1 MTMRQPVPR
10 LRTLL
15 RWVWA
20 KSRTRRGRMLLVCG
34 LGMARVGCGLA
45 FVWSSK
51 RIVDAATGHLASP
64 LFAEGA
70 VACGL
75 VLLQL
80 LLSALET
87 RAETRLSV
95 QTANDF
101 RRQCFSRLL
110 RAEWTAARR
119 YHTGDAVNR
128 IEQDVASVVSLL
140 ATQLPASLVSGIQLV
155 AAFVF
160 FCLLDARLAW
170 TTVVILPVCLLL
182 SKVYFRRMRRYT
194 RSIRESDSR
203 IQAVLQEG
211 MQHRTVLTALEA
223 APQRISLLDRL
234 QQLLFSQVDLR
245 TRFSVFSRLM
255 VALGFGGAYLVA
267 FLWGAHGLMTGAVTF
282 GTMTAFLQLVAQIQ
296 SPAYSLAQ
304 IVPSVAHS
312 LTSAERLRELELLP
326 TEAAGEGKYLDA
338 PAEVRLESVT
348 FGYDDDRGRKDIF
361 LRRSFCF
368 PAGQSTAVLGP
379 TGAGKTTLVR
389 LLLAL
394 LRPQEGCL
402 LICGAGQ
409 ELAVSPQ
416 TRCNFVYVPQ
426 GNTLFSGTVRD
437 NLLLA
442 NPAATEE
449 QMREALRLAEAD
461 FVGELGSGLDTYLGE
476 NGGGLSEGQA
486 QRLAIARSLLR
497 PGRIMLF
504 DEATSALDVDTESR
518 LFRNLS
524 AAYRGEKTLIFVT
537 HRPHLAE
544 QCDCVF
550 HV

>member
-20 KSRTRRGRMLLVCG
+20 KSRTRRGRILLVCG

-95 QTANDF
+95 QAANDF

-182 SKVYFRRMRRYT
+182 SKVYFRRMRR
-194 RSIRESDSR
+194 
-203 IQAVLQEG
+203 
-211 MQHRTVLTALEA
+211 
-223 APQRISLLDRL
+223 
-234 QQLLFSQVDLR
+234 
-245 TRFSVFSRLM
+245 
-255 VALGFGGAYLVA
+255 
-267 FLWGAHGLMTGAVTF
+267 
-282 GTMTAFLQLVAQIQ
+282 
-296 SPAYSLAQ
+296 
-304 IVPSVAHS
+304 
-312 LTSAERLRELELLP
+312 LRE
-326 TEAAGEGKYLDA
+326 
-338 PAEVRLESVT
+338 
-348 FGYDDDRGRKDIF
+348 
-361 LRRSFCF
+361 
-368 PAGQSTAVLGP
+368 
-379 TGAGKTTLVR
+379 
-389 LLLAL
+389 
-394 LRPQEGCL
+394 
-402 LICGAGQ
+402 
-409 ELAVSPQ
+409 VSA
-416 TRCNFVYVPQ
+416 R
-426 GNTLFSGTVRD
+426 
-437 NLLLA
+437 
-442 NPAATEE
+442 AT
-449 QMREALRLAEAD
+449 
-461 FVGELGSGLDTYLGE
+461 
-476 NGGGLSEGQA
+476 
-486 QRLAIARSLLR
+486 
-497 PGRIMLF
+497 
-504 DEATSALDVDTESR
+504 
-518 LFRNLS
+518 
-524 AAYRGEKTLIFVT
+524 AAYRPSCRKACST
-537 HRPHLAE
+537 A
-544 QCDCVF
+544 QCSQRSKPRRSASRCSTVCSNSCF
-550 HV
+550 PKSTGARASPFFPA